1 MSSTEHPSIPTWTE
15 GDFEHPNKAL
25 RRSMTIALVF
35 AYTLSTLSV
44 GLRILARKMT
54 GSRLFMDDYLIIM
67 ALIFKY
73 ACSSGVVV
81 LFYNGL
87 GSHITMIP
95 VENLLVYL
103 KLGFANSFIYT
114 GCIAFIKYSIL
125 ALYKRLFAVRHMV
138 IAVNVMFGF
147 VTLWVVGVYVAGALL
162 CIPVSKFWDPS
173 IPGACLDPAKF
184 YYGIQI
190 PNILSDLILLIMPMR
205 VVWAL
210 PIPKSQKAALS
221 GVFLVGGLTL
231 IFDIFRLNAMI
242 KLVEAGPDITYNQV
256 PVIVWTCIEAA
267 VGITAACLPNL
278 RPLFTIG
285 KRNFWSQIRSANNV
299 SEMSDKTL
307 VTSSNPG
314 GVTTTIT
321 SSSHK
326 KSDSF
331 MTAQG
336 SDESQYDNYRDDKEM
351 ERV

>member
-1 MSSTEHPSIPTWTE
+1 MSSPEPSTPTWTP
-15 GDFEHPNKAL
+15 GDFEHPNQDL
-25 RRSMTIALVF
+25 RRSMIIALVF
-35 AYTLSTLSV
+35 AYTLSTLAV
-44 GLRILARKMT
+44 VLRILARKVT
-54 GSRLFMDDYLIIM
+54 GSQLFMDDYLIIV

-81 LFYNGL
+81 LLFNGM

-95 VENLLVYL
+95 AKNLAIYFQ
-103 KLGFANSFIYT
+103 LGFANNFIYT

-125 ALYKRLFAVRHMV
+125 ALYKRLFAVRHMT

-162 CIPVSKFWDPS
+162 CIPTKKFWDQS
-173 IPGACLDPAKF
+173 VEGACLDPAKF
-184 YYGIQI
+184 YYGLQI

-205 VVWAL
+205 VVWTL
-210 PIPKSQKAALS
+210 PIPKSQKALLS

-242 KLVEAGPDITYNQV
+242 RLVEQGPDITYNQV

-278 RPLFTIG
+278 RPLFKLG
-285 KRNFWSQIRSANNV
+285 HRNFWSQISSSKNV
-299 SEMSDKTL
+299 SEISDRTL
-307 VTSSNPG
+307 VGSTHPGCTVTS
-314 GVTTTIT
+314 TIT
-321 SSSHK
+321 SNHK
-326 KSDSF
+326 KSDSYTVRQTF
-331 MTAQG
+331 EMPRYEDYK
-336 SDESQYDNYRDDKEM
+336 DEKAV